1 MSAERLESLGIE
13 VKGFGHY
20 LPRRKVENDEI
31 MNSITLKAS
40 SVDTKVLG
48 DIGVKSR
55 YWADEDETIEYM
67 AKCSSEMALKSAGIS
82 VNDVDLL
89 ILSNWTSRQ
98 YVPDIAPQVAML
110 LGADNALSFDICCA
124 CCGFINA
131 VMTASMYLNSNP
143 RMKVAVVVSS
153 EQFSKGVKPHSKGQL
168 ITGDASGAVVLV
180 KTGNRKNGVIDYVL
194 RSDGNL
200 KELVG
205 VKMPECWVRSKPELA
220 VQGPIKNV
228 EVAAELLD
236 RNEINM
242 KDIDWYVP
250 HPGTDT
256 VNNGI
261 KSGLNIPDEKFI
273 VNFERVAN
281 TSSASIPLVL
291 SENYH
296 SGKFKKNDLIMM
308 SGIGSGLYY
317 GALLIRI

>member
-1 MSAERLESLGIE
+1 MNAEELESLGIE
-13 VKGFGHY
+13 IKGFGHY

-31 MNSITLKAS
+31 MSTITLKAS
-40 SVDTKVLG
+40 SVDTKLLG
-48 DIGVKSR
+48 NIGVNSR
-55 YWADEDETIEYM
+55 YWADEDETVEYM

-82 VNDVDLL
+82 AKDIDLL

-98 YVPDIAPQVAML
+98 FVPDIAPQVAIM
-110 LGADNALSFDICCA
+110 LGADKALSFDVCCA

-131 VMTASMYLNSNP
+131 VITASMYLNTDA

-153 EQFSKGVKPHSKGQL
+153 EQFSKGVRPHSKGQL

-180 KTGNRKNGVIDYVL
+180 KTGNKKNGVIDYKL
-194 RSDGNL
+194 KSDGNL
-200 KELVG
+200 KNIVG

-228 EVAAELLD
+228 EVATELLD
-236 RNEINM
+236 RNEI
-242 KDIDWYVP
+242 KIEDIDWYVP
-250 HPGTDT
+250 HPGTET

-273 VNFERVAN
+273 VNFDRVGN